1 MKNLYLLLIAIIL
14 VSCQGES
21 LDSTQNV
28 ETTADR
34 IASILTQ
41 EANEIFDTS
50 KEGLFKGIFSSYD
63 LTIKGTIILNLGN
76 DNQYDAAV
84 SLIKGDARL
93 KELYF
98 KGRRDAVEKNKYHF
112 KSALGSFVATVSSD
126 NKITVAHFTYN
137 ERDCYIAA
145 FKKTKMIDVTL
156 ALGTYVDDADA
167 AFTGNWDAVHQGS
180 VYTSPAGEHSTFPSD
195 LQLLD
200 AVVITHGGN
209 MLQST
214 DTPANN
220 DSFTET
226 CFYNVTF
233 PHAYFFATVDNA
245 YREFLGYNQTTT
257 FNGTVASWNL
267 SYYFFNGVFLYDT
280 PNCSTS
286 QAAGYGNWTWNG
298 RAGKLYV
305 DSL

>member
-1 MKNLYLLLIAIIL
+1 MKNLFLSLITIAL
-14 VSCQGES
+14 VGCQGEF

-34 IASILTQ
+34 VASILTQ
-41 EANEIFDTS
+41 EANEAFDTT

-63 LTIKGTIILNLGN
+63 LTLKGTIILNIGN
-76 DNQYDAAV
+76 DNHYDAAV

-112 KSALGSFVATVSSD
+112 KSDLGSFVATVSSE
-126 NKITVAHFTYN
+126 NKITVTHFMYN
-137 ERDCYIAA
+137 KRDCYIAA
-145 FKKTKMIDVTL
+145 FKKTKMMDVTI
-156 ALGTYVDDADA
+156 ALGTYVDDLNP
-167 AFTGNWDAVHQGS
+167 AFTGNWDAVNSGS
-180 VYTSPAGEHSTFPSD
+180 TYTPPGGHEGPPDT

-200 AVVITHGGN
+200 AVVITQGGD

-214 DTPANN
+214 DTPADN
-220 DSFTET
+220 DSWYED
-226 CFYNVTF
+226 CYYKETF
-233 PHAYFFATVDNA
+233 PHAFFYTDNSQ
-245 YREFLGYNQTTT
+245 YREFYGKNQTTT
-257 FNGTVASWNL
+257 LNGIVATWSL
-267 SYYFFNGVFLYDT
+267 VYYAIGISSYDYDT
-280 PNCSTS
+280 PDCY
-286 QAAGYGNWTWNG
+286 AGADGYGTWSWNG

>member
-1 MKNLYLLLIAIIL
+1 M

-34 IASILTQ
+34 VASILTQ
-41 EANEIFDTS
+41 EANEAFDTT

-63 LTIKGTIILNLGN
+63 LTLKGTIILNIGN
-76 DNQYDAAV
+76 DNHYDAAV

-145 FKKTKMIDVTL
+145 FKKTKMVDVTI
-156 ALGTYVDDADA
+156 AFGTYHDDADA
-167 AFTGNWDAVHQGS
+167 AFTGNWDAVNSGS
-180 VYTSPAGEHSTFPSD
+180 IYLSPNGEHGSFAEE
-195 LQLLD
+195 LMLLD
-200 AVVITHGGN
+200 AIVITHGGN

-214 DTPANN
+214 DTQAQN
-220 DSFTET
+220 DPFLEQ
-226 CFYNVTF
+226 CYYIKTF
-233 PHAYFFATVDNA
+233 PHAFFFENNSGFS
-245 YREFLGYNQTTT
+245 EFLGFNQTTT
-257 FNGTVASWNL
+257 FNGEVATWSL
-267 SYYFFNGVFLYDT
+267 SYYEINGSFTFDT
-280 PNCSTS
+280 PLCDLPP
-286 QAAGYGNWTWNG
+286 ALGYGSWSWNG
-298 RAGKLYV
+298 RSGKLYKNNQ
-305 DSL
+305 